1 MSGRLDGKVALVTG
15 AASGIGLATAL
26 RFAREGATVFGLDR
40 DGDRL
45 RDALGSAARAPADG
59 DSRALVADITDE
71 ESVAAAYTS
80 LLEQAGRLDVV
91 VANAGVQLFGQDS
104 PIDSLDLAVWQRTV
118 DINLTGT
125 FLTVKHAV
133 RSMLATGG
141 AILITGSPTGLTGE
155 GAGYTAYSTTKAGGF
170 GLMRTVAADYASAGI
185 RVNSV
190 VPGFT
195 ATPLV
200 SALADDAESRARIVS
215 RVPLGRP
222 GTPDDVAS
230 MMVYLASD
238 EAAFTTGST
247 YFIDGGMTA
256 L

>member
-45 RDALGSAARAPADG
+45 REALGSDARA
-59 DSRALVADITDE
+59 VIADITDE
-71 ESVAAAYTS
+71 GSVAAAYSS
-80 LLEQAGRLDVV
+80 LLEQTGRLDVV

-133 RSMLATGG
+133 RSMLTTGG

-195 ATPLV
+195 STPLV
-200 SALADDAESRARIVS
+200 STLADDAESRAQIVS
-215 RVPLGRP
+215 RVPLGRA

>member
-45 RDALGSAARAPADG
+45 REALGSDACA
-59 DSRALVADITDE
+59 VIADITDE
-71 ESVAAAYTS
+71 GSVAAAYSS
-80 LLEQAGRLDVV
+80 LLEQTGRLDVV

-133 RSMLATGG
+133 RSMLTTGG

-200 SALADDAESRARIVS
+200 STLADDAESRARIVS
-215 RVPLGRP
+215 RVPLGRA

-247 YFIDGGMTA
+247 YFVDGGMTS

>member
-1 MSGRLDGKVALVTG
+1 MSGRLEGKVALVTG
-15 AASGIGLATAL
+15 AASGIGLTTAL

-45 RDALGSAARAPADG
+45 REALGSAARA
-59 DSRALVADITDE
+59 VIADITDE

-80 LLEQAGRLDVV
+80 LLEQTGRLDIA

-104 PIDSLDLAVWQRTV
+104 PIDSLDIAVWQRTV
-118 DINLTGT
+118 DVNLTGT

-200 SALADDAESRARIVS
+200 STLADDPESRARIVS

-222 GTPDDVAS
+222 GTPDDVAG
-230 MMVYLASD
+230 MMVFLASD

-247 YFIDGGMTA
+247 YFVDGGMTA